1 MKDDLENNPKAFGC
15 CISILD
21 RLMKMY
27 YDHGLAD
34 YEIGWGQQFY
44 VEYLYD
50 HPGASAQ
57 EMVECIRVD
66 KATLTKVIK
75 RLTEIGYV
83 KVVGSEKD
91 RRIKLLYLTDKAIPA
106 AKRIKEIHSSFYDT
120 LRSNI
125 PPSDIQQTKQTIEQ
139 MVENIN
145 LKIWHRMGKQ
155 YNFTDTECTNNN
167 GNKT

>member
-1 MKDDLENNPKAFGC
+1 MNNYFSDLGR

-44 VEYLYD
+44 VEYIYD

-75 RLTEIGYV
+75 KLNKIGYIRVV
-83 KVVGSEKD
+83 KSEDDK
-91 RRIKLLYLTDKAIPA
+91 RIRHLYLTDKAVPA
-106 AKRIKEIHSSFYDT
+106 ARRIKEIHSSFFSALYAE
-120 LRSNI
+120 I
-125 PPSDIQQTKQTIEQ
+125 PLADILQTEQIMKQ
-139 MVENIN
+139 MVRNIN
-145 LKIWHRMGKQ
+145 RKIWHRMEEYHG
-155 YNFTDTECTNNN
+155 E
-167 GNKT
+167 

>member
-1 MKDDLENNPKAFGC
+1 MSTDRNQYFSNFGR

-44 VEYLYD
+44 VEYIYD
-50 HPGASAQ
+50 HPGATAQ

-75 RLTEIGYV
+75 KLREIGYLEIV
-83 KVVGSEKD
+83 RSENDK
-91 RRIKLLYLTDKAIPA
+91 RSKLLYLTGKAVPA
-106 AKRIKEIHSSFYDT
+106 ARRIKEIHSSFYRT
-120 LRSNI
+120 LCSDI
-125 PPSDIQQTKQTIEQ
+125 PPSDIQQAEQTMKQ
-139 MVENIN
+139 MMENIN
-145 LKIWHRMGKQ
+145 RKVWHRMEGPYGAQ
-155 YNFTDTECTNNN
+155 
-167 GNKT
+167 

>member
-1 MKDDLENNPKAFGC
+1 MKDDPKIFGC
-15 CISILD
+15 YISILD

-27 YDHGLAD
+27 YEHGLAD

-83 KVVGSEKD
+83 KVVRSEKD
-91 RRIKLLYLTDKAIPA
+91 KRIKLLYLTDKAIPA
-106 AKRIKEIHSSFYDT
+106 AERIKEIHSSFYHT
-120 LRSNI
+120 LCTNI
-125 PPSDIQQTKQTIEQ
+125 PPSDIQQAKQTIEQ

-145 LKIWHRMGKQ
+145 QKIWHRMG
-155 YNFTDTECTNNN
+155 NSDIS
-167 GNKT
+167 